1 MRDNPPPRT
10 AAGDFM
16 QVCSQCQAQNPAQ
29 ARFCNQCGNRLDD
42 TETEQASRARRAYT
56 PPHLSE
62 RVLTSRAA
70 MIGERKRVTVLFVDI
85 KGSTRLAE
93 QAGAEAWHQIL
104 NRYFALLGAAVHR
117 YDGTINQY
125 TGDGIMAL
133 FGAPLAL
140 EAHASSACFA
150 ALEIQR
156 TVREYADELRLS
168 TGLNLSFRAGLNTG
182 DVIVGA
188 IGDDLR
194 MDYTAQGL
202 TVNLAARME
211 QICEPGRIYATRN
224 TALLAEGYFRLR
236 DLGDMRVS
244 GSDAPIRVY
253 EVEGIGASKTRLE
266 RGLARGAM
274 RLVGRDTERQLLRDA
289 LSEVRSGRGQVLS
302 VIGEAGIGKSRLCH
316 EFAQDCE
323 QAGVAVHRVSGVPYA
338 TAVPFLPVQAL
349 IRRRLRGHAQ
359 DSDGDLRQLAAGA
372 LLLFDP
378 TSVALLPRLLEFLGE
393 GERDGAA
400 GFAADKRQLFEL
412 MARLLSHAD
421 TPQLLLIEDVH
432 FIDAGSLAFL
442 QLLAE
447 QIGRTSTML
456 LLNFRPGHDSG
467 WLHSRPDRRIVLNAL
482 GPADIENLAQQL
494 LGAHASVTALPP
506 QLQQRAGG
514 NPYYVE
520 EAVQSL
526 CEAGHLQGTRGAYV
540 LDQPITRWTI
550 PDTVHALIAARVD
563 RLADADKS
571 LLQSA
576 SIIGLEF
583 DEAGLQALSGTSS
596 DALADGLRTLQ
607 KRGFILA
614 KDGIA
619 GRYEFAHPL
628 SQDVVYRTQLESQRM
643 AAHALLAQQL
653 EQHHSLDAQPDEAAP
668 AIAHHWRRA
677 RQWQRATEWNLQASR
692 WAANHGAN
700 AALEQFRLGI
710 ANIEK
715 APRSAP
721 VDRLRVQALAGLVRQ
736 AQFTDVSTAEVES
749 AYQQASELA
758 ELGNDTAALAELLI
772 SYSAEHLHRG
782 DAQQAIQLVTR
793 AMQLVV
799 DSGAHDLIN
808 RFRLQLLLVHSTAG
822 YPREGVEIVTRTGGD
837 AWLTEPVGHGNYMS
851 RAFYALMLGWLGQL
865 DQAQQQLNAVL
876 AYAGPENRIASWM
889 HSTWIDLAKFT
900 GDHDG
905 VLRHGELALLRAE
918 ETGSSYF
925 RVIALRGLGLAH
937 VLQGDP
943 RIAIGLLEQALPMID
958 RGANAHQF
966 QAQVLMTLSHACR
979 LAGDDAR
986 ALSTAEAAID
996 SAYRSH
1002 APVWEIMSWL
1012 AYLEIGAPPAT
1023 RNRVDEGLQR
1033 VTELITNTGAIV
1045 AEPWLH
1051 LARMRWTDNAA
1062 QAAIHRAQ
1070 ARDAFT
1076 RIGAVAAL
1084 QRLQLC

>member
-1 MRDNPPPRT
+1 MR
-10 AAGDFM
+10 
-16 QVCSQCQAQNPAQ
+16 VCSQCQASNPAQ

-42 TETEQASRARRAYT
+42 SESEQANRARRRYT

-62 RVLTSRAA
+62 RVLTTRAA

-156 TVREYADELRLS
+156 TVRDYADELRLS

-182 DVIVGA
+182 DVVVGA

-202 TVNLAARME
+202 TVHLAARME

-236 DLGDMRVS
+236 DLGDMRVA
-244 GSDAPIRVY
+244 GSEAPVRVF
-253 EVEGIGASKTRLE
+253 EVEGEGPSRTRLE
-266 RGLARGAM
+266 RGLARGAT
-274 RLVGRDTERQLLRDA
+274 RLVGRDAERQQLRDA
-289 LSEVRSGRGQVLS
+289 LAEMQGGRGNIVA

-323 QAGVAVHRVSGVPYA
+323 RAGVAVHRVSGVPYA

-349 IRRRLRGHAQ
+349 VRQRLRGGAAEG
-359 DSDGDLRQLAAGA
+359 DGDLRQLAAGA

-378 TSVALLPRLLEFLGE
+378 ASVALLPRLLEFLGE
-393 GERDGAA
+393 GERRGADAAA
-400 GFAADKRQLFEL
+400 GFAADRRQLFEL
-412 MARLLSHAD
+412 MARLLSRSE

-432 FIDAGSLAFL
+432 FFDEGSLAFL
-442 QLLAE
+442 QLLAA
-447 QIGRTSTML
+447 QIAGTSTLL
-456 LLNFRPGHDSG
+456 LLNFRPGHDQG
-467 WLHSRPDRRIVLNAL
+467 WLHSRPERRIALSAL
-482 GPADIENLAQQL
+482 GPADIDNLAQQL
-494 LGAHASVTALPP
+494 LGPHPSVAALPL

-514 NPYYVE
+514 NPYFVE

-526 CEAGHLQGTRGAYV
+526 CEAGHLQGRRGAYL
-540 LDQPITRWTI
+540 LDKPIVSWTI

-583 DEAGLQALSGTSS
+583 DESLLQALSGANDS
-596 DALADGLRTLQ
+596 ALADSLLTLR
-607 KRGFILA
+607 KRGFIVPLL
-614 KDGIA
+614 DTP

-628 SQDVVYRTQLESQRM
+628 SQDVVYRTQLESQRV
-643 AAHALLAQQL
+643 AAHGLLAQQL
-653 EQHHSLDAQPDEAAP
+653 EQQHPLDRPADEAAP

-677 RQWQRATEWNLQASR
+677 RQWLRAAEWNLQAAR
-692 WAANHGAN
+692 AAATLGAN
-700 AALEQFRLGI
+700 AALAQFRLAI
-710 ANIEK
+710 RNLEQ
-715 APRSAP
+715 APRSAQAE
-721 VDRLRVQALAGLVRQ
+721 RMRVQALAGIVRQ
-736 AQFTDVSTAEVES
+736 AQFTDLSTDEVEN
-749 AYQQASELA
+749 AYRQASELA
-758 ELGNDTAALAELLI
+758 RASQDTAAQAELLI
-772 SYSAEHLHRG
+772 SYSAEQLHRG
-782 DAQQAIQLVTR
+782 DAQQAIQLVAR
-793 AMQLVV
+793 AMQLAV
-799 DSGAHDLIN
+799 DSGALDLIN

-822 YPREGVEIVTRTGGD
+822 YPREGVDIITRTGGD
-837 AWLTEPVGHGNYMS
+837 AWLTEPVGRDNYLS

-865 DQAQQQLNAVL
+865 AQAQQQLHAVL

-889 HSTWIDLAKFT
+889 HGTWIDLAQFT
-900 GDHDG
+900 GDYDG
-905 VLRHGELALLRAE
+905 VIRHGELAMQRAE

-925 RVIALRGLGLAH
+925 RAIALRGLGQAH
-937 VLQGDP
+937 VLAGDP
-943 RIAIGLLEQALPMID
+943 QIAVGLLEQALPLVA
-958 RGANAHQF
+958 RGANGYQF
-966 QAQVLMTLSHACR
+966 QPQVLATLSRAYR
-979 LAGDDAR
+979 RAGDLPR
-986 ALSTAEAAID
+986 ALATAESSID

-1002 APVWEIMSWL
+1002 ARVWEILSWL
-1012 AYLEIGAPPAT
+1012 AYLEIPEPFASRGRAEQGLE
-1023 RNRVDEGLQR
+1023 RVEQ
-1033 VTELITNTGAIV
+1033 LIAGTGAIV

-1051 LARMRWTDNAA
+1051 LMRMRWSEDPE
-1062 QAAIHRAQ
+1062 QAAAHRERAVL
-1070 ARDAFT
+1070 AFT
-1076 RIGAVAAL
+1076 RIGARAAL
-1084 QRLQLC
+1084 QRLASR